1 MGERAF
7 SIVVCF
13 ASRERER
20 FLVARHETRGWELP
34 GGTVE
39 AGESALEAAMREFRE
54 EIGHKL
60 EEARIVLETETPEGP
75 CTVVAGFL
83 GDGVQ
88 GEEDA
93 IVEWRWV
100 DSLSSVEP
108 LAWPEDP
115 YGAIGDALGVTL
127 L

>member
-13 ASRERER
+13 ASHERER
-20 FLVARHETRGWELP
+20 FLLARHETRGWELP

-39 AGESALEAAMREFRE
+39 GGESGLMAAVREFRE
-54 EIGHKL
+54 EIGHDL
-60 EEARIVLETETPEGP
+60 AEPWVVLETGTSEGA

-83 GDGVQ
+83 GEAVQ
-88 GEEDA
+88 AREDA
-93 IVEWRWV
+93 IEAWRWV
-100 DSLSSVEP
+100 SSLSEVDA
-108 LAWPEDP
+108 LAWPDDP
-115 YGAIGDALGVTL
+115 YGAIGEALGVSL

>member
-1 MGERAF
+1 MGEGAF
-7 SIVVCF
+7 SIVACF

-20 FLVARHETRGWELP
+20 FIIARHEKRGWELP

-39 AGESALEAAMREFRE
+39 AGESAFEAAMREFRE
-54 EIGHKL
+54 EIGHSL
-60 EEARIVLETETPEGP
+60 DEARIVLETDTPEGP

-88 GEEDA
+88 GEDDA
-93 IVEWRWV
+93 IKEWRWV
-100 DSLSSVEP
+100 SSLSDVEP
-108 LAWPEDP
+108 LAWPDDP